1 MSKVAVKN
9 LFGTPLNC
17 SWTILKRKY
26 DHVFLIKC
34 IFRRWK
40 GWFWS
45 INWILLWSGG
55 WMHVSWHVDNLLQNF
70 IFQNCNFK
78 INLVK
83 NIFINFNEIFRF
95 WVKYFKLNIKWKLFM
110 RHHSCFCLSKS
121 RLEGFISCTTQTM
134 NYNSFFEI
142 ILMMLLSRKKT
153 KFYSWQLEQKC
164 LED

>member
-83 NIFINFNEIFRF
+83 KIFINFNEIFRF
-95 WVKYFKLNIKWKLFM
+95 WVKYFKLNGNFSWD
-110 RHHSCFCLSKS
+110 
-121 RLEGFISCTTQTM
+121 
-134 NYNSFFEI
+134 I
-142 ILMMLLSRKKT
+142 ILVFVIQITVRRIYKLYYTNNELQFILWNYLNDVIIKK
-153 KFYSWQLEQKC
+153 KKL
-164 LED
+164 

>member
-1 MSKVAVKN
+1 MKN

-55 WMHVSWHVDNLLQNF
+55 WMHVSWHVDNSLQNF

-83 NIFINFNEIFRF
+83 KIFINFNEIFRF
-95 WVKYFKLNIKWKLFM
+95 WVKYFKLNGNFSWD
-110 RHHSCFCLSKS
+110 
-121 RLEGFISCTTQTM
+121 
-134 NYNSFFEI
+134 I
-142 ILMMLLSRKKT
+142 ILVFVIQITVRRIYKLYYTNNELQFILWNYLNDVIIKK
-153 KFYSWQLEQKC
+153 KKL
-164 LED
+164 